1 MIDNSLS
8 LLNFQISLSL
18 PKKSMNRITS
28 EACKQLIQNN
38 EAELIDIREPWEVE
52 ICSIGGTQIPMH
64 KIPEVAESMDKS
76 KHYIIVCKT
85 GRRAESVANLLE
97 CAHGF
102 KHVAILEGG
111 ITNWFE
117 TFEPNYEMY

>member
-1 MIDNSLS
+1 
-8 LLNFQISLSL
+8 
-18 PKKSMNRITS
+18 MNRITS

-38 EAELIDIREPWEVE
+38 GAELIDIREPWEVE
-52 ICSIGGTQIPMH
+52 ICSIGGTTIPMH

-76 KHYIIVCKT
+76 KQYIILCKT

-102 KHVAILEGG
+102 QHVAILEGG

-117 TFEPNYEMY
+117 TFEPTYEMY

>member
-1 MIDNSLS
+1 
-8 LLNFQISLSL
+8 
-18 PKKSMNRITS
+18 MNRITS

-38 EAELIDIREPWEVE
+38 GAELIDIREPWEVE
-52 ICSIGGTQIPMH
+52 ICSIGGTPIPMH

-76 KHYIIVCKT
+76 KYYIILCKT

-102 KHVAILEGG
+102 QKIAILEGV
-111 ITNWFE
+111 ITKWFE
-117 TFEPNYEMY
+117 TFEPTYEMY

>member
-1 MIDNSLS
+1 
-8 LLNFQISLSL
+8 
-18 PKKSMNRITS
+18 MNHITS

-38 EAELIDIREPWEVE
+38 EAELIDIREPWEIE
-52 ICSIGGTQIPMH
+52 ICSIGGTKIQMH

-102 KHVAILEGG
+102 QHVAILEGG
-111 ITNWFE
+111 ITAWFE
-117 TFEPNYEMY
+117 TFEPTYEMY